1 MPNSEFPEGHRLS
14 HIERLVDVIDL
25 PIGRWDAQDRLVFCN
40 TPYLGWAEKTR
51 DELIGRSLREIYGDD
66 AWARAY
72 SRAEGC
78 FPAGTSRM
86 DKYWC
91 PVGRVDNV
99 YGDRNLVCSCPP
111 VTDYAQAAE

>member
-1 MPNSEFPEGHRLS
+1 MRRIPCTTSPTTTG
-14 HIERLVDVIDL
+14 
-25 PIGRWDAQDRLVFCN
+25 Q
-40 TPYLGWAEKTR
+40 
-51 DELIGRSLREIYGDD
+51 
-66 AWARAY
+66 RAY

-78 FPAGTSRM
+78 FPAGTSRT

-111 VTDYAQAAE
+111 VEDYAQAAE